1 MRTRVTQLPRDCSGG
16 EEAAASTG
24 ALVTAAAGSA
34 TSAQHS
40 G

>member
-16 EEAAASTG
+16 EEAASTG
-24 ALVTAAAGSA
+24 ALVTAAARSA
-34 TSAQHS
+34 TSAQHL